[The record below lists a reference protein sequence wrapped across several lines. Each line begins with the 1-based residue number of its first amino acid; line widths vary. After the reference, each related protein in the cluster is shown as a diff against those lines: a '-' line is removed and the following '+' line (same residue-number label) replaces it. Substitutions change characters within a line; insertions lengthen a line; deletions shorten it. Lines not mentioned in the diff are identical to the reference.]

1 VYVDLGSGVIGLLFI
16 DQISKARL
24 APEDLD
30 NIFAEGDKIM
40 ASRFRRVGCMGKVA
54 KQKVCMPHAG
64 CSVYTPVCPSG
75 NVRYAHVGSVAAKR
89 GVD

>member
-1 VYVDLGSGVIGLLFI
+1 VQGDFVVAGAVHHVQRDVVYVDLGSGVFGLLFI

-54 KQKVCMPHAG
+54 KRKVCMPHAG
-64 CSVYTPVCPSG
+64 CSVYIPV
-75 NVRYAHVGSVAAKR
+75 
-89 GVD
+89 